1 MVGGFSESTNT
12 PAVTGGLLTED
23 LTLMDGGRTRM
34 QMGGDGNYSDF
45 GSILFGIVDVLAIV
59 PVASGDKFA
68 SNGEV
73 TRPGGSTSC
82 IFRRKGN

>member
-1 MVGGFSESTNT
+1 MDGGFSEPTST

-23 LTLMDGGRTRM
+23 LTGMDGRRTGM
-34 QMGGDGNYSDF
+34 LIGGEGNYSDF
-45 GSILFGIVDVLAIV
+45 GGILSGIVDVLAIV

-68 SNGEV
+68 LKGEV
-73 TRPGGSTSC
+73 TRPGSSTSC